1 MNTIEAVRDARF
13 RAPSP
18 QHSHHHLRYACRFCK
33 IILGNEQIT
42 LLGDAWRIAKPGANY
57 MQGELALEFGL
68 SAGPHRV
75 EQSWPTRDSGA
86 AKQSRHPAA

>member
-1 MNTIEAVRDARF
+1 
-13 RAPSP
+13 
-18 QHSHHHLRYACRFCK
+18 
-33 IILGNEQIT
+33 
-42 LLGDAWRIAKPGANY
+42 